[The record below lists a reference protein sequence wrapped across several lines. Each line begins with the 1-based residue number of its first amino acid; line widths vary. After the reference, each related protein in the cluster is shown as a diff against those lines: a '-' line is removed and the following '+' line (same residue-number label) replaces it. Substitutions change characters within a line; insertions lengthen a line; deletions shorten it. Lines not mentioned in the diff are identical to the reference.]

1 MYVHGFG
8 TQKGDQLE
16 LEFTGPAGTIAQQ
29 TITLPKDQ
37 AHMMRAIGR
46 NRKADWPKGSYTAAA
61 QLIRNGVE
69 IQRLQNDM
77 RID

>member
-1 MYVHGFG
+1 
-8 TQKGDQLE
+8 
-16 LEFTGPAGTIAQQ
+16 
-29 TITLPKDQ
+29 
-37 AHMMRAIGR
+37 MRAIGR

-61 QLIRNGVE
+61 RLIRNGVE